1 MTFPLRRLGLIA
13 AAAVVV
19 ASGIFLPSASASRS
33 LQVGI
38 YDDSMVL
45 GNPAKTFPMLKQL
58 RSQII
63 RVTLPWG
70 GRGALSVAR
79 RKPAEASD
87 PADPAYRWGLY
98 DALVRR
104 AAENKIRVLFD
115 IIGTPGWANGGKRW
129 NRAPRNTA
137 TLRAF
142 ARAAATRYS
151 GTFKPEEADEPLPPV
166 RLWLAWNEP
175 NDPVFLTPQYRRVG
189 KHRYVIQSARDY
201 ARICNAVVSGVHG
214 TKLKGE
220 KVACGVTGPRGN
232 DKPAGTRPS
241 VSPLPFLQAMKRA
254 GAKGFDAYAYHPY
267 YGSPREAPTKRPA
280 TGITLEN
287 IGKLIKQVT
296 RLYGPKRI
304 WITEYGYQTSPPDRL
319 FGVSWKRQAKYL
331 AEAFSIARR
340 NPRIDM
346 MIWFLLRD
354 EQRSRR
360 HDGWQSGLI
369 TRSGKK
375 KPAYTTFRRLRH

>member
-1 MTFPLRRLGLIA
+1 MTFFDRRFGLIA
-13 AAAVVV
+13 AAAAVV
-19 ASGIFLPSASASRS
+19 ALGGALPSASASRS

-58 RSQII
+58 RAQVI

-70 GRGALSVAR
+70 GRGMLSVAR
-79 RKPAEASD
+79 RKPANGGD

-104 AAENKIRVLFD
+104 AAENKIKVLFD
-115 IIGTPGWANGGKRW
+115 IVGTPGWANGGKPW
-129 NRAPRNTA
+129 NRAPKNA
-137 TLRAF
+137 AFLRSF
-142 ARAAATRYS
+142 ARAAAMRYS
-151 GTFKPEEADEPLPPV
+151 GTFKPEGADEPLPPV

-175 NDPVFLTPQYRRVG
+175 NDPVFLTPQYRKVG
-189 KHRYVIQSARDY
+189 KHRYVIQSALSY
-201 ARICNAVVSGVHG
+201 ARICNAIVSGVHG
-214 TKLKGE
+214 TKLQGE

-232 DKPAGTRPS
+232 DKPGGSRPS
-241 VSPLPFLQAMKRA
+241 VSPLTFLRAMKRA
-254 GAKGFDAYAYHPY
+254 GARGFDAYAHHPY
-267 YGSPREAPTKRPA
+267 YGSPSESPTRRPA

-287 IGKLIKQVT
+287 IDKLIKQVT
-296 RLYGPKRI
+296 RLYGRKRI
-304 WITEYGYQTSPPDRL
+304 WVTEYGYQTKPPDPH

-331 AEAFSIARR
+331 AEAFSMARR

-354 EQRSRR
+354 EPRARSY
-360 HDGWQSGLI
+360 DGWQSGLI
-369 TRSGKK
+369 TRHGKK

>member
-1 MTFPLRRLGLIA
+1 MSRRVTLVVA
-13 AAAVVV
+13 AAAVVAAGAV
-19 ASGIFLPSASASRS
+19 LPSALASRS
-33 LQVGI
+33 LQLGI

-45 GNPAKTFPMLKQL
+45 GNPSKTFPMLKQL
-58 RSQII
+58 RAQVI

-79 RKPAEASD
+79 RKPADASD

-104 AAENKIRVLFD
+104 AAKDKIKVLFD
-115 IIGTPGWANGGKRW
+115 IVGTPGWANGGKRW
-129 NRAPRNTA
+129 NRAPRNAT

-142 ARAAATRYS
+142 AHAAAMRYS
-151 GTFKPEEADEPLPPV
+151 GTFKPEGAEEPLPSV

-175 NDPVFLTPQYRRVG
+175 NDPVFLTPQYRKVG
-189 KHRYVIQSARDY
+189 RNRYVIQSASDY
-201 ARICNAVVSGVHG
+201 ARICNAIVSGVHG

-220 KVACGVTGPRGN
+220 KVGCGVTGPRGN
-232 DKPAGTRPS
+232 DRPGGARPS
-241 VSPLPFLQAMKRA
+241 VSPLTFLRAMKRA
-254 GAKGFDAYAYHPY
+254 GATGFDAYAHHPY
-267 YGSPREAPTKRPA
+267 YGSPDESPTRRPA

-287 IGKLIKQVT
+287 IGKLTKEVT

-304 WITEYGYQTSPPDRL
+304 WITEYGYQTRPPDPL

-331 AEAFSIARR
+331 AKAYSMARR
-340 NPRIDM
+340 NSRIDM

-354 EQRSRR
+354 EPRGKG

-369 TRSGKK
+369 TRTGKK